1 MVTFGFSCAITT
13 KIESKS
19 IDQKSMKVQPKK
31 GLGQHFLKDQGIA
44 NRIADLVSDN
54 SDIVIEI
61 GPGMGI
67 LTRPLLD
74 RFGKKM
80 HVVEIDTESV
90 EYLEENFPELKGRI
104 HSEDFLKMDIAQK
117 FSGSISVVGNYPYN
131 ISSQILFHLLK
142 FSDQVTDISGMFQR
156 EVARRICSGPGSKE
170 YGILSVL
177 LEHYFNR
184 KYSFTVSEN
193 VFNPPPK
200 VKSGVIQL
208 VKKDHVVDDVDF
220 EDLRVVVKAAFGQ
233 RRKMLRNSLSGIFEK
248 EKMDT
253 DLFNLRPEQL
263 DYAHFL
269 QLMELFK

>member
-1 MVTFGFSCAITT
+1 
-13 KIESKS
+13 
-19 IDQKSMKVQPKK
+19 MKVQPKK

-44 NRIADLVSDN
+44 NKIAGLVSDN

-61 GPGMGI
+61 GPGMGV

-74 RFGKKM
+74 RFGEKL
-80 HVVEIDTESV
+80 HVIEIDTESV
-90 EYLEENFPELKGRI
+90 EYLEMHFPELHGRI
-104 HSEDFLKMDIAQK
+104 HSQDFLRMDIGHEFPGK
-117 FSGSISVVGNYPYN
+117 LSIVGNYPYN
-131 ISSQILFHLLK
+131 ISSQILFHSLN
-142 FSDQVTDISGMFQR
+142 FPDQIMEICGMFQR

-177 LEHYFNR
+177 LEHYFDR

-200 VKSGVIQL
+200 VKSGVVQL
-208 VKKDHVVDDVDF
+208 VRKSQVADDVDYKLF
-220 EDLRVVVKAAFGQ
+220 TKLVKVAFNQ

-248 EKMDT
+248 EKMNS
-253 DLFNLRPEQL
+253 DLFNKRPEQL
-263 DYAHFL
+263 DYSHFL